1 MLNEEVRFSLF
12 TALLP
17 QFADGLNLRILFISI
32 TFLAE
37 SQNMWQDLQADS
49 RQKDMEDRMVELQVL
64 LSDEYQL
71 LADKWMQYDLDK
83 AELDRI
89 KAKITAVNVK
99 ETDRLKLNVG
109 GQRFEIRQTLT
120 QNNKYF
126 SSLQTSHD
134 DLATADPDGF
144 YYMDR
149 DPKHVPLIM
158 SYLRHGNVNLSNLS
172 ESQLAKIRREAE
184 VFMVTDL
191 ITAIDAQ
198 KVRRRTGEGVSA
210 VSFNLKKAPTDFFN
224 GIFFEISVS
233 RNVKLHSISFL
244 AGERR
249 KIVGEAYVKDGALD
263 ATAQFRKV
271 GVVEQMVEQKGQLV
285 CIPLQQPMTL
295 PAGIHTVGVYS
306 VSCPTAIGV
315 VQRTSDG
322 RTQGAVTLQRT
333 FHTTN
338 QKGYFSAR
346 AGEDQFDF
354 CGELSIS

>member
-1 MLNEEVRFSLF
+1 
-12 TALLP
+12 
-17 QFADGLNLRILFISI
+17 
-32 TFLAE
+32 
-37 SQNMWQDLQADS
+37 MWQDLQSDS
-49 RQKDMEDRMVELQVL
+49 RQKEMEDRMVELQVL

-109 GQRFEIRQTLT
+109 GSRFEIRQTLT

-149 DPKHVPLIM
+149 DNKYVPLIM
-158 SYLRHGNVNLSNLS
+158 SYLRHGSVNLSGYS
-172 ESQLAKIRREAE
+172 EGQLAKIRREAE

-198 KVRRRTGEGVSA
+198 KIRRRTGEGVAA
-210 VSFNLKKAPTDFFN
+210 VSFNLKKPPTDFFN
-224 GIFFEISVS
+224 GIFFEISVA

-285 CIPLQQPMTL
+285 VIPLQQPMTL

-315 VQRTSDG
+315 VQMSG
-322 RTQGAVTLQRT
+322 ESRTQGPVTLQRT

-354 CGELSIS
+354 CGELSLS